1 MEEEGVRQR
10 EIKGEGRNDKIWGR
24 IKWEETRQQREERE
38 EKIREAKYNKWYKIV
53 KEEQVPEYIRED
65 RKEEKWRRIARFRMG
80 NEMREGRYCMRVE
93 RERRE
98 VMQGMWKGKGGMGT
112 CIRKMRERR

>member
-1 MEEEGVRQR
+1 MG
-10 EIKGEGRNDKIWGR
+10 GDK
-24 IKWEETRQQREERE
+24 RQQREERE

-65 RKEEKWRRIARFRMG
+65 KKEEKWRRIARFRMG
-80 NEMREGRYCMRVE
+80 NVMREGRYCVRVE

-112 CIRKMRERR
+112 CIGKMRERR